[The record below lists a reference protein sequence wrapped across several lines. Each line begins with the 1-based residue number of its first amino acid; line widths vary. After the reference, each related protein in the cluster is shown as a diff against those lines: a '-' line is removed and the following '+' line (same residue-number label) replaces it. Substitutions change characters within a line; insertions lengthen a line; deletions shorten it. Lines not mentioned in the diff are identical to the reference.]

1 MKKLLNEIISMLIE
15 RQNDLIER
23 QSEYFFKSGS
33 PVQEKLKPLK
43 FFEIEELNKMREEF
57 NDIESLLDF
66 INLNWE
72 DVLNEQESE
81 KSK

>member
-15 RQNDLIER
+15 KQNDLIER
-23 QSEYFFKSGS
+23 QSEYFFRAGM

-43 FFEIEELNKMREEF
+43 WYEIEELDKMREEY

-66 INLNWE
+66 INLNWK
-72 DVLNEQESE
+72 DVLNEKSEES
-81 KSK
+81 K